1 MSLQTIKMAFLA
13 NFSKVKVSRIIAPAS
28 HRGKSVQQLKAKQK
42 PIRAYS
48 SDVKVLEVKN
58 CAKTTNTEIKCGIDR
73 KLFTPGPVMV
83 SDRVKRAMLH
93 DVGTRH
99 ADFTYVIKFIRQAL
113 LQVANVTSD
122 SHTAVLLNGSGTMA
136 TEAMLQT
143 VIPRKDKKMLVMVN
157 GIYGQRIGQLCNK
170 LNINCDV
177 ISHDLTLLEQRLS
190 SADDIIG
197 VMAVQCETSSG
208 MINPVEEIGSVVK
221 GISPDCL
228 YFVDAVTSFGAI
240 PVRMTNIDFLISCAN
255 KSLQSVPGI
264 SFVVADKETLQK
276 HRGKGSGMVLDVADQ
291 CDELDRTGQ
300 FRFTPPTHA
309 MLAFKEALLEHIK
322 EGRVEGRAKRFR
334 DNASTLKSEMTKM
347 GFRQLIDDE
356 KNPNG
361 YFVTSFVHPIN
372 PLFVFEE
379 FYQRL
384 SDRGHVICP
393 DRSNLPNSFRIG
405 CMGDLYP
412 RDMQNLVDCIEVV
425 CSDMGIN
432 LPMDNRPL

>member
-1 MSLQTIKMAFLA
+1 MAVIPVT
-13 NFSKVKVSRIIAPAS
+13 NFSKVNIRRFIATAS
-28 HRGKSVQQLKAKQK
+28 HLAKPDQQCQVKEKLFQ
-42 PIRAYS
+42 AYS
-48 SDVKVLEVKN
+48 GGVKLLEKKSDVK
-58 CAKTTNTEIKCGIDR
+58 TTNIDSERGIDR

-99 ADFTYVIKFIRQAL
+99 ADFTYVVKFIRQAL

-122 SHTAVLLNGSGTMA
+122 SHTAVLLNGSGTMG

-143 VIPRKDKKMLVMVN
+143 VIPRKDKKMLVMAN

-170 LNINCDV
+170 LNINYDV
-177 ISHDLTLLEQRLS
+177 ISHDLPSLKQRLS

-240 PVRMTNIDFLISCAN
+240 PVRMTNIDFLISCSN

-334 DNASTLKSEMTKM
+334 DNASTLKSEMNKM
-347 GFRQLIDDE
+347 GFRQLIDDA

-361 YFVTSFVHPIN
+361 YLLTSFLHPIN
-372 PLFVFEE
+372 PLFLFDK
-379 FYQRL
+379 FYERL
-384 SDRGHVICP
+384 SDKGHVICP
-393 DRSNLPNSFRIG
+393 ERTNLPNSFRIG

-432 LPMDNRPL
+432 LPMDDRPL